1 MKYFAIAALL
11 GLLSLGEVQQVQA
24 IEAAREYSQFAE
36 IQKAEGQSDSDSE
49 SESDDGD
56 QGVEEVQIKSAA
68 KFNSWLAHDGAPD
81 FGTPQPTDYPH
92 WMDGFGGYHTYKRD
106 IPDRFESE
114 ADDTL
119 MRSLY
124 KNYATEGKADNL
136 PNGHF
141 WVTKP
146 DGKRVAK
153 EVVMTHLH
161 LNAAEA
167 EGYLGEHF
175 ETDWAKYD
183 VNEEG
188 KIEVDRAPMFLRTIC
203 GDSVACMGLQ

>member
-11 GLLSLGEVQQVQA
+11 GLVSMGEVQQVQA
-24 IEAAREYSQFAE
+24 IEQHKTKSFFAQ
-36 IQKAEGQSDSDSE
+36 IQNSDSE
-49 SESDDGD
+49 SSSDSDESDDNED
-56 QGVEEVQIKSAA
+56 VQLKY
-68 KFNSWLAHDGAPD
+68 NSWLKHDDDEP
-81 FGTPQPTDYPH
+81 PKEKPYPH

-124 KNYATEGKADNL
+124 KNYATEGESNGH

-141 WVTKP
+141 WVTHA
-146 DGKRVAK
+146 DALRVAA
-153 EVVMTHLH
+153 EVAETHLGQKGE
-161 LNAAEA
+161 AAA
-167 EGYLGEHF
+167 SYVSANF
-175 ETDWAKYD
+175 EPLWAKYD

-188 KIEVDRAPMFLRTIC
+188 RVEIDRMPTLLRTFC
-203 GDSVACMGLQ
+203 GSAEGCAGLQ

>member
-11 GLLSLGEVQQVQA
+11 GLLTLGEVQQVQA
-24 IEAAREYSQFAE
+24 IEAAKEYSQFAE
-36 IQKAEGQSDSDSE
+36 IQKAEGQSDSDSD
-49 SESDDGD
+49 SESDGD
-56 QGVEEVQIKSAA
+56 EGVEEVQIKSNAR
-68 KFNSWLAHDGAPD
+68 FNSWLKHDGEPE
-81 FGTPQPTDYPH
+81 FGSKGPEDYPH

-124 KNYATEGKADNL
+124 KNYATEGRTDNL

-141 WVTKP
+141 WVTKS

-161 LNAAEA
+161 LNGGEA

-175 ETDWAKYD
+175 DAVWSKYD

-203 GDSVACMGLQ
+203 GNAEACAGLQ

>member
-11 GLLSLGEVQQVQA
+11 GLVSIGEVQRVQA
-24 IEAAREYSQFAE
+24 IEIAQQQSRSTFAQ
-36 IQKAEGQSDSDSE
+36 IQNGDSSSSDSSDSE
-49 SESDDGD
+49 
-56 QGVEEVQIKSAA
+56 EEQDVQLKSQ
-68 KFNSWLAHDGAPD
+68 FNSWLVHDDPE
-81 FGTPQPTDYPH
+81 PPKEKPYPH

-124 KNYATEGKADNL
+124 KNYATEGETGGK

-141 WVTKP
+141 WVTFA
-146 DGKRVAK
+146 DGQRVAT
-153 EVVMTHLH
+153 EVAETHMGMKGE
-161 LNAAEA
+161 AAA
-167 EGYLGEHF
+167 NYVKSNFADH
-175 ETDWAKYD
+175 WAKYD

-188 KIEVDRAPMFLRTIC
+188 RVEIDRMPTLLRSWC
-203 GDSVACMGLQ
+203 GSAEGCAGLQ

>member
-11 GLLSLGEVQQVQA
+11 GLVSMGEVQKVQA
-24 IEAAREYSQFAE
+24 IEQ
-36 IQKAEGQSDSDSE
+36 QKAKSFFAQIQNSDSDSSSD
-49 SESDDGD
+49 SEDRDDNED
-56 QGVEEVQIKSAA
+56 VQLKY
-68 KFNSWLAHDGAPD
+68 NSWLVHDDPE
-81 FGTPQPTDYPH
+81 PPKEKPYPH

-124 KNYATEGKADNL
+124 KNYATEGESNGH

-141 WVTKP
+141 WVTLA
-146 DGKRVAK
+146 DGKRVAA
-153 EVVMTHLH
+153 EVAETHLGMKGE
-161 LNAAEA
+161 AATSYVDSA
-167 EGYLGEHF
+167 FMDL
-175 ETDWAKYD
+175 WKKYD

-188 KIEVDRAPMFLRTIC
+188 RIEIDRMPTLLRTFC
-203 GDSVACMGLQ
+203 GSAEGCIGLQ